1 MPKIHTSSGTITYK
15 TYPLYTGVKVI
26 NKEISQEN
34 LLLLK
39 RILDNYSIF
48 FGLIAGT
55 LLGAVREH
63 DFINHDEDTDLFFL
77 EEDKQKVFNILPEF
91 LKNGFNIAGYD
102 RRGLLSI
109 IRKGE
114 YIDLYF
120 FSDYGHH
127 IRICSG
133 WCIPDKFLL
142 NVSQYDFQGA
152 TFIIPEDYIG
162 YLEYEYGMNWQI
174 PIPYADYTL
183 SNWKRKV
190 LQLKERVKDFLPDWA
205 YFYLASKTENR
216 IRKKYLEKIA
226 SL

>member
-77 EEDKQKVFNILPEF
+77 EEDKQK
-91 LKNGFNIAGYD
+91 AG
-102 RRGLLSI
+102 
-109 IRKGE
+109 
-114 YIDLYF
+114 
-120 FSDYGHH
+120 
-127 IRICSG
+127 
-133 WCIPDKFLL
+133 
-142 NVSQYDFQGA
+142 
-152 TFIIPEDYIG
+152 
-162 YLEYEYGMNWQI
+162 
-174 PIPYADYTL
+174 
-183 SNWKRKV
+183 
-190 LQLKERVKDFLPDWA
+190 RVC
-205 YFYLASKTENR
+205 Y
-216 IRKKYLEKIA
+216 
-226 SL
+226 